1 MSDKYLVIDSE
12 NKVLNI
18 ILWDGI
24 SEYNPG
30 EGLSVELAPDF
41 TQTFYDIGTYKQE
54 DGTFLYKYLDGT
66 FHSNKES
73 FSE

>member
-1 MSDKYLVIDSE
+1 MSDKYLVLDTE

-30 EGLSVELAPDF
+30 EGLVVELAPDF
-41 TQTFYDIGTYKQE
+41 AQTFYDIGTYKQQ
-54 DGTFLYKYLDGT
+54 DGSFFYKYSDGS
-66 FHSNKES
+66 FHADKETLP
-73 FSE
+73 E